1 MAKRWEKNWK
11 QWQILFSWATK
22 LLWTVTAATKLKDAC
37 SLEEKL
43 WQNFVV
49 VFQWLSCDWLF
60 ATPWT
65 AECQAS
71 LSITISQSLLK
82 LMSLSR
88 WCHPAISSSVFPF
101 SSCLQSFPVSGSFPM
116 SRHFASGGQSIG
128 ASASASVSPV
138 NIQDTESSLPSWPWG
153 CEARL
158 VHHSVSMTWPIGHPG
173 LMCCCFCLM
182 NDEKNAVCP
191 RWNKYD
197 CVILDDFLERL
208 PTMPH
213 VPETARVSWFMMCKS
228 PWQQGKMWL
237 RIRCWWSFLF
247 SLVPRP
253 PSWPQHLQD

>member
-82 LMSLSR
+82 LMSIECIILSKHLIL
-88 WCHPAISSSVFPF
+88 CCLLLLPSSK
-101 SSCLQSFPVSGSFPM
+101 SFPM
-116 SRHFASGGQSIG
+116 SQLFASGSQSIG
-128 ASASASVSPV
+128 ASASVLQSFQWIFRV
-138 NIQDTESSLPSWPWG
+138 DL
-153 CEARL
+153 L
-158 VHHSVSMTWPIGHPG
+158 VVQWTLKNLLQHHNLKVLLH
-173 LMCCCFCLM
+173 L
-182 NDEKNAVCP
+182 
-191 RWNKYD
+191 
-197 CVILDDFLERL
+197 VI
-208 PTMPH
+208 
-213 VPETARVSWFMMCKS
+213 FM
-228 PWQQGKMWL
+228 
-237 RIRCWWSFLF
+237 I
-247 SLVPRP
+247 
-253 PSWPQHLQD
+253 